1 MGHWFRDQFLAGRG
15 LDKWWDIVGFRE
27 LNNFYF
33 IVFTIILG
41 DRINATI
48 YAVLSQSRTFE
59 FEAAADAQV
68 KLNTEQALNNVEGC
82 YDSYHTLQA
91 ENLWRD
97 MRSVDELNALVL
109 SWMLTL
115 EKQVKMASY
124 IRFGEE
130 RMWFYN
136 YKLGNKYRD
145 VIIC

>member
-1 MGHWFRDQFLAGRG
+1 
-15 LDKWWDIVGFRE
+15 
-27 LNNFYF
+27 
-33 IVFTIILG
+33 
-41 DRINATI
+41 
-48 YAVLSQSRTFE
+48 
-59 FEAAADAQV
+59 
-68 KLNTEQALNNVEGC
+68 
-82 YDSYHTLQA
+82 
-91 ENLWRD
+91 

-130 RMWFYN
+130 RMLFYN